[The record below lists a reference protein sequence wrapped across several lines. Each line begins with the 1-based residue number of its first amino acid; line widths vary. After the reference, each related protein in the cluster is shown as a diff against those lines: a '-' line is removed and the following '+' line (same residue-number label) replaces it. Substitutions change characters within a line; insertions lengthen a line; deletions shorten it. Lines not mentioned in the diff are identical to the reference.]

1 MTIEQT
7 VDIPASRKINIHV
20 PPEVPV
26 GRARIVFFPEPA
38 AEYPADFPEGLK
50 GKVSPK
56 LYGKGEIK
64 GDIIGPFFEEW
75 ESR

>member
-7 VDIPASRKINIHV
+7 VEIPESRMISIQV

-26 GRARIVFFPEPA
+26 GRVKMIFFSDPHE
-38 AEYPADFPEGLK
+38 EYPPNFPEGLK

-75 ESR
+75 EPL